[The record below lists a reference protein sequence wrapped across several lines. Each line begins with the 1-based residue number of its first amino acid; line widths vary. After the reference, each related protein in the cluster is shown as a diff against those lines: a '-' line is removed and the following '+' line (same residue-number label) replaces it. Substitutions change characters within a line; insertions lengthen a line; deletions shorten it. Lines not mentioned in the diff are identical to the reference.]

1 MNFGILILKQSINK
15 MLNYARWIQIALSF
29 ILELKI
35 FIKTLQKMLKLDLI
49 HQIMKSLRPLSTEKN
64 KNVIRLMKD
73 ELIGKIMTEFI
84 ALRPNTYSYIIDDD
98 NSDKK
103 LKEQKNV

>member
-15 MLNYARWIQIALSF
+15 TLNYARWIQIALSF

-64 KNVIRLMKD
+64 KNVIGLMKD